1 MKKQVAATFR
11 TILIVL
17 AVVLLIIT
25 AVLYFVDT
33 PVVEEG
39 QEPTT
44 AQKIILTGKK
54 YLSEILLALGVSG
67 VTLIAAFT
75 N

>member
-33 PVVEEG
+33 PVVEDR
-39 QEPTT
+39 
-44 AQKIILTGKK
+44 K
-54 YLSEILLALGVSG
+54 SV
-67 VTLIAAFT
+67 V
-75 N
+75 